1 MQATVEIQ
9 PADKQTIIGNLIDAA
24 VPTEIEFFVVELTP
38 DLAAQ
43 LLELN
48 TANRPISTPQVKKL
62 AKAMA
67 KKDWRLT
74 GQTIV
79 VSKGDVLMNGQHTCK
94 AVIDSGETI
103 YVAVAYG
110 VDDAAFDA
118 MDDTKKRSAGDV
130 LAVMGEGNAHVL
142 GSILAH
148 LQQYEERGSN
158 GLGYAPI
165 RSNTDTSQYLAKY
178 SSVRRFAKRRLLGD
192 IPSRDGVVGACLY
205 LFHQANESKAE
216 DFWSLIRDGG
226 CKRGHPIFALASR
239 LSRDFR
245 DSKTITDREYFA
257 IVIKAWNY
265 FLSGRETAAL
275 TWRQGG
281 DSPEPFPKILGL

>member
-1 MQATVEIQ
+1 MQPPCEKEAV
-9 PADKQTIIGNLIDAA
+9 DRQTIIGNLIDAA
-24 VPTEIEFFVVELTP
+24 VPTEIEFFVVELSP

-48 TANRPISTPQVKKL
+48 VANWPISTPQVKKL

-79 VSKGDVLMNGQHTCK
+79 ISWADVLMNGQHTCK
-94 AVIDSGETI
+94 AVIDSGETV

-130 LAVMGEGNAHVL
+130 LAVLREGNVHVL
-142 GSILAH
+142 GSILTH
-148 LQQYEERGSN
+148 LQQYEERGAT

-165 RSNTDTSQYLAKY
+165 RSNTDTSLNLARY
-178 SSVRRFAKRRLLGD
+178 SDVRRFAKRRLLGD
-192 IPSRDGVVGACLY
+192 VPSRDGVVGACLY
-205 LFHQANESKAE
+205 LFHKANEAKGQE
-216 DFWSLIRDGG
+216 FLSLIRDGG
-226 CKRGHPIFALASR
+226 TKRGHPIFALSSR
-239 LSRDFR
+239 LARDLR
-245 DSKTITDREYFA
+245 DKKTITDREYFA
-257 IVIKAWNY
+257 ILIKTWNY
-265 FLSGRETAAL
+265 FISGRETAAL
-275 TWRQGG
+275 TWRQSG

>member
-1 MQATVEIQ
+1 MQAMFDP
-9 PADKQTIIGNLIDAA
+9 PADRQTIVGNLIDAA

-48 TANRPISTPQVKKL
+48 VANRPISAPQVKKL

-79 VSKGDVLMNGQHTCK
+79 ISKADVLMNGQHTCK

-118 MDDTKKRSAGDV
+118 MDDTKKRSAGDS
-130 LAVMGEGNAHVL
+130 A
-142 GSILAH
+142 
-148 LQQYEERGSN
+148 
-158 GLGYAPI
+158 LGYAPI
-165 RSNTDTSQYLAKY
+165 RSNTDTSQYLARY
-178 SSVRRFAKRRLLGD
+178 PDVRRFAKRRLLGD
-192 IPSRDGVVGACLY
+192 SPSRDGVVGTCLY
-205 LFHQANESKAE
+205 LFHQARESDAGE
-216 DFWSLIRDGG
+216 FWSLIRDGG

-257 IVIKAWNY
+257 IMIKAWNY
-265 FLSGRETAAL
+265 FLSDRVTATL

-281 DSPEPFPKILGL
+281 DSPEPFPRILGL